1 MNVLPINDWFHH
13 YQSRPLEIVD
23 SSLREG
29 QQTSLLHDHY
39 KYYFTIQDKQ
49 EILRSLILYGVKFV
63 ELFAPNVSSREAEDI
78 QAIKA
83 VRDELVVQ

>member
-29 QQTSLLHDHY
+29 Q
-39 KYYFTIQDKQ
+39 
-49 EILRSLILYGVKFV
+49 
-63 ELFAPNVSSREAEDI
+63 
-78 QAIKA
+78 
-83 VRDELVVQ
+83 